1 MEIKSS
7 DIADIQQDLWN
18 VVSKYLGPHDSD
30 AAGLFAVSG
39 SMMKI
44 SLQLYTI
51 VMKDQEI
58 KDTLEEISTDLP
70 SLRKKMYDKL
80 GDRILH

>member
-7 DIADIQQDLWN
+7 DIAAIQQDLWN
-18 VVSKYLGPHDSD
+18 VVSKYLGPQDSD
-30 AAGLFAVSG
+30 ASGLFAVSG